1 MCARQAGEKRG
12 AGSAVD
18 KPPADERVGE
28 DGDDDDSANVSAASV
43 PDGVRARSS
52 THWRMRLRDRV
63 GGACVVAPAQADMDV
78 GGTEADALRAA
89 APPPLGADLGRGSE
103 SPKRKRTLLGR
114 QPRRVGCG
122 SVLGLPVRV
131 SLWMLF

>member
-1 MCARQAGEKRG
+1 
-12 AGSAVD
+12 
-18 KPPADERVGE
+18 
-28 DGDDDDSANVSAASV
+28 
-43 PDGVRARSS
+43 
-52 THWRMRLRDRV
+52 MRLRDRV